1 MGESIK
7 FRNAIAIASGKG
19 GVGKT
24 NISVNLSLAL
34 RKMNK
39 RVTLF
44 DADMAL
50 ANAHIVMGVQPTLT
64 LVDVLDDR
72 RSLADVCT
80 EGPLGVKLISGG
92 SGLSELM
99 NVSTDGR
106 RKIIHSFAE
115 LEADCDFLIVDTAAG
130 IEDNVLEFVRACNRI
145 MIIVVGEPAAFID
158 AYACIKVLHQI
169 NGIQHFDV
177 IVNRARDVA
186 HGEDVFRRFKG
197 IVDRFLDASLYH
209 AASIPEDN
217 QLHASVARCSPITIM
232 NPDAPSA
239 RAIAALAASIIGSN
253 ATPTNHDGSFFVADF
268 ERARSETSHTNKID
282 GELK

>member
-1 MGESIK
+1 MEAPIK

-34 RKMNK
+34 RLLNK

-50 ANAHIVMGVQPTLT
+50 ANSHIVMGVQPSLS
-64 LVDVLDDR
+64 LVDVLDGK
-72 RSLADVCT
+72 RSLAEVCSS
-80 EGPLGVKLISGG
+80 GPLGVRLISGG

-99 NVSTDGR
+99 NVSSEQR
-106 RKIIHSFAE
+106 SRLIHSFAE
-115 LEADCDFLIVDTAAG
+115 LEAECDYLIVDTAAG

-145 MIIVVGEPAAFID
+145 MIVVVGEPAAFID

-177 IVNRARDVA
+177 VVNRTRDAA
-186 HGEDVFRRFKG
+186 HGKDVFKRFKG
-197 IVDRFLDASLYH
+197 IVERFLDASLYH
-209 AASIPEDN
+209 AVSIPEDS
-217 QLHASVARCSPITIM
+217 QLHASVARCSPISIM
-232 NPDAPSA
+232 NPEAPSA
-239 RAIAALAASIIGSN
+239 RAIATLAASLLGAS
-253 ATPTNHDGSFFVADF
+253 ASPTNHVDPFSSFDQTG
-268 ERARSETSHTNKID
+268 ETIK
-282 GELK
+282 

>member
-1 MGESIK
+1 MGASIK
-7 FRNAIAIASGKG
+7 FRNAIALASGKG

-34 RKMNK
+34 RKLNK

-50 ANAHIVMGVQPTLT
+50 ANAHIVMGVQPALT
-64 LVDVLDDR
+64 LVDVLADGK
-72 RSLADVCT
+72 LLTDVCT
-80 EGPLGVKLISGG
+80 IGPLGVRLISGG
-92 SGLSELM
+92 SGLTELM
-99 NVSTDGR
+99 NVSSEQR
-106 RKIIHSFAE
+106 AKLIHSFAE

-158 AYACIKVLHQI
+158 AYACIKVLHQTS
-169 NGIQHFDV
+169 GIQHFDV
-177 IVNRARDVA
+177 VVNRARDDA
-186 HGEDVFRRFKG
+186 HGRDVFKRFKG
-197 IVDRFLDASLYH
+197 IVERFLDASLYH
-209 AASIPEDN
+209 AASIPEDS

-239 RAIAALAASIIGSN
+239 RAITMLAASLISAD
-253 ATPTNHDGSFFVADF
+253 ATPTNHASPYSSF
-268 ERARSETSHTNKID
+268 ENETSEQNKSGDKFI
-282 GELK
+282 

>member
-1 MGESIK
+1 MGDSIK
-7 FRNAIAIASGKG
+7 FKNAIAIASGKG

-34 RKMNK
+34 RKLSK

-50 ANAHIVMGVQPTLT
+50 ANAHIVMGVQPNLT
-64 LVDVLDDR
+64 LADVLDDK

-80 EGPLGVKLISGG
+80 VGPLGVKLISGG

-99 NVSTDGR
+99 NVSSDGR
-106 RKIIHSFAE
+106 RKLIHSFAE
-115 LEADCDFLIVDTAAG
+115 LEDDCDFLIVDTAAG

-158 AYACIKVLHQI
+158 AYACIKVLHQLS
-169 NGIQHFDV
+169 GIQHFDV
-177 IVNRARDVA
+177 VVNRSRDVA
-186 HGEDVFRRFKG
+186 HGKDVFKRFKG
-197 IVDRFLDASLYH
+197 IVERFLDASLYH

-232 NPDAPSA
+232 NPEAPSA
-239 RAIAALAASIIGSN
+239 RAIAGLAASLLGSN
-253 ATPTNHDGSFFVADF
+253 ATPTNDDSSFFMADI
-268 ERARSETSHTNKID
+268 ERPHQESSHSNKID
-282 GELK
+282 GEPK

>member
-1 MGESIK
+1 MEEPIK
-7 FRNAIAIASGKG
+7 FRNAIAVASGKG

-34 RKMNK
+34 RKLNK

-50 ANAHIVMGVQPTLT
+50 ANAHIVMGVQPKLT

-72 RSLADVCT
+72 RWLSDVCT

-99 NVSTDGR
+99 NLSSDGR
-106 RKIIHSFAE
+106 RKLIYSFAE
-115 LEADCDFLIVDTAAG
+115 LESECDFLIVDTAAG
-130 IEDNVLEFVRACNRI
+130 IEDNVLEFVGACNRI
-145 MIIVVGEPAAFID
+145 MIVVVGEPAAFID
-158 AYACIKVLHQI
+158 AYACIKVLHQM

-177 IVNRARDVA
+177 VVNRARDIA
-186 HGEDVFRRFKG
+186 HGKDVFRRFKG
-197 IVDRFLDASLYH
+197 IVERFLEASLYH
-209 AASIPEDN
+209 AASIPEDS
-217 QLHASVARCSPITIM
+217 QLNVSVARCSPITIM
-232 NPDAPSA
+232 NPEAPSA
-239 RAIAALAASIIGSN
+239 RAIAALADFLIGLNAS
-253 ATPTNHDGSFFVADF
+253 PTNHDRRFAVADLDQ
-268 ERARSETSHTNKID
+268 ENAEASSSNKIH

>member
-7 FRNAIAIASGKG
+7 LRNAIAIASGKG

-34 RKMNK
+34 RKLNK

-44 DADMAL
+44 DGDMAL
-50 ANAHIVMGVQPTLT
+50 ANAHIVMGVHPTLT
-64 LVDVLDDR
+64 LVDVLDDK

-158 AYACIKVLHQI
+158 AYACIKVLHQM

-186 HGEDVFRRFKG
+186 HGEDVFKRFKG

-239 RAIAALAASIIGSN
+239 RAIAALAASLIGSN
-253 ATPTNHDGSFFVADF
+253 ASPTNHDSSFFVADF
-268 ERARSETSHTNKID
+268 ERARSETSHSNKID